1 MGEIVKRDERGARL
15 QVYERYKAGADY
27 EPLGDDLQPVL
38 EMAIESVK
46 AGRPA
51 AFPDT
56 LEGLVEFKRRSI
68 EYLEYL
74 REVNSRPDATRVVP
88 DIEGW
93 SCYIGTTRTTIL
105 KYSKSRGEEWQEFID
120 IMKNSI
126 AATKKQLAFTCKI
139 PPVIAAMDLTN
150 NHDYVNSNEFHL
162 VPEDKVLKES
172 VLSRE
177 EIRARYQEI
186 DEFKDEPE
194 RLNLE
199 D

>member
-1 MGEIVKRDERGARL
+1 MSDIVKRDKKGARL
-15 QVYERYKAGADY
+15 QVFERYKQGADY
-27 EPLGDDLQPVL
+27 EPLGDDLQPIL

-46 AGRPA
+46 MGRPA
-51 AFPDT
+51 AFPNT
-56 LEGLVEFKRRSI
+56 AQGLEDFKYRSV

-74 REVNSRPDATRVVP
+74 REINSRPDATRVIP

-93 SCYIGTTRTTIL
+93 SCYIGTTRATIL
-105 KYSKSRGEEWQEFID
+105 TYSKTRDQEWQDFIG

-126 AATKKQLAFTCKI
+126 AAAKKQLAFTCKI

-162 VPEDKVLKES
+162 VPEAKEEKRHAS
-172 VLSRE
+172 KA
-177 EIRARYQEI
+177 EIAARHAGA
-186 DEFKDEPE
+186 EFPKPPD
-194 RLNLE
+194 L